1 MNYAR
6 ARFPRLDDIVH
17 VAVLGAFVVAGLF
30 AARITFRRRLE
41 V

>member
-1 MNYAR
+1 VEPVAL
-6 ARFPRLDDIVH
+6 AIH
-17 VAVLGAFVVAGLF
+17 VGTLVVVAGAGLF